1 MTPLRIGTRGSALAR
16 WQAQHIADLLHHAHP
31 ALSTELVIISTQG
44 DQRLDVPMAEL
55 GGKGAFTS
63 ELERALYEQ
72 TIDIAV
78 HSLKDLPTRLPESLI
93 IGAVAPRADVHDVL
107 ISKHALT
114 LATLPHGATVGTGS
128 TRRKAQL
135 LHYRPDLSIM
145 SLRGNVDTRISKAL
159 ARDGTYDAIV
169 LAHAG
174 VERLEKHA
182 VIREKLSLDVMLPA
196 PSQGAIAVQCHQD
209 SAWLT
214 MIEAID
220 HAETHV
226 AVTLE
231 RAFLAGLGSGCSLPV
246 GAYAYQTNDMW
257 HLQARVLTHDGAQR
271 WDTTR
276 TWQTVHSRQEAEN
289 IGHDLAHEALTQ
301 GVATWLRP

>member
-1 MTPLRIGTRGSALAR
+1 VNTLRIGTRGSALAR

-31 ALSTELVIISTQG
+31 LLSTELVIISTQG

-55 GGKGAFTS
+55 GGKGAFTG

-72 TIDIAV
+72 RIDMAI
-78 HSLKDLPTRLPESLI
+78 HSLKDLPTRLPEGLI

-107 ISKHALT
+107 ISKHVVT
-114 LATLPHGATVGTGS
+114 LASLPHSATIGTGS

-135 LHYRPDLSIM
+135 LHFRPDLNII
-145 SLRGNVDTRISKAL
+145 SLRGNVDTRIAKAL
-159 ARDGTYDAIV
+159 AHDGAYDAIV
-169 LAHAG
+169 LASAG
-174 VERLEKHA
+174 VERLEKQD
-182 VIREKLSLDVMLPA
+182 VIREKLALDMMLPA
-196 PSQGAIAVQCHQD
+196 PSQGAIAVQCQGD
-209 SAWLT
+209 SAWLS

-220 HAETHV
+220 HAETHL

-246 GAYAYQTNDMW
+246 GAYAHKTHDEW

-276 TWQTVHSRQEAEN
+276 HLQSVLSRQEAQI
-289 IGHDLAHEALTQ
+289 IGRDVANEALTQ

>member
-1 MTPLRIGTRGSALAR
+1 
-16 WQAQHIADLLHHAHP
+16 
-31 ALSTELVIISTQG
+31 LVIISTQG